1 MTTVTSKWYLV
12 FGLKQK
18 YSKSVMTNI
27 KLMVSVRGYS
37 LVNITYFLLLT
48 KYFQKHGKIKTL
60 KIVIFTTSVHF
71 YVLEMT
77 EWRSREGE
85 RNTREMKK
93 LSCDLCFFFTVHWNK
108 NVKIPFNKI
117 SRYYAH
123 VALNCGSFTVLLLLI
138 ISSNRQQWGSF
149 SMCKQPSTYYHTF
162 FATLHS
168 NSKCF

>member
-1 MTTVTSKWYLV
+1 MTTVTSKWYLN

-27 KLMVSVRGYS
+27 KLIVSVRGYS

-77 EWRSREGE
+77 EE
-85 RNTREMKK
+85 
-93 LSCDLCFFFTVHWNK
+93 
-108 NVKIPFNKI
+108 
-117 SRYYAH
+117 
-123 VALNCGSFTVLLLLI
+123 
-138 ISSNRQQWGSF
+138 
-149 SMCKQPSTYYHTF
+149 
-162 FATLHS
+162 
-168 NSKCF
+168 

>member
-1 MTTVTSKWYLV
+1 MTTVTYKWYRV

-18 YSKSVMTNI
+18 CFKSVMKNS
-27 KLMVSVRGYS
+27 KLMVSVLRYS
-37 LVNITYFLLLT
+37 LLIFLFWPNIF
-48 KYFQKHGKIKTL
+48 KNSKIQKHL
-60 KIVIFTTSVHF
+60 KIVILFTTSVHF

-85 RNTREMKK
+85 RYTREMKK

-138 ISSNRQQWGSF
+138 ISSNRQQWDHF
-149 SMCKQPSTYYHTF
+149 RCVNNHRLIIILFLQR
-162 FATLHS
+162 
-168 NSKCF
+168 

>member
-1 MTTVTSKWYLV
+1 MLSKCHE
-12 FGLKQK
+12 KQQI
-18 YSKSVMTNI
+18 NGI
-27 KLMVSVRGYS
+27 S
-37 LVNITYFLLLT
+37 LEIFVVDFFVLT
-48 KYFQKHGKIKTL
+48 KYFQKFKNIKTL
-60 KIVIFTTSVHF
+60 KNCIIIH
-71 YVLEMT
+71 YICPLLCPWNDWMKIKRG
-77 EWRSREGE
+77 WKKC
-85 RNTREMKK
+85 REMKK
-93 LSCDLCFFFTVHWNK
+93 LSCDLFFFFTVHWNK

-162 FATLHS
+162 FATLNS